1 MAAARGDERP
11 RVSQGPG
18 QVSWG
23 GAIAAA
29 AVVTLV
35 RPGAWALALA
45 GFLARG
51 GIVLLAAPIVV
62 LPTPAGIQNALGGP
76 VAAMLLGTPP
86 AELVLL
92 LAGLIMLLLALVV
105 GGHLVGAWAERAGI
119 GLALEAAADEGI
131 AGAGA
136 ASSEPA
142 RLHGDAQ
149 PGRDPL
155 AGAPGAGRIAVV
167 RLLGLV
173 PLGLVL
179 AASVGAIY
187 DATYRELILPDELR
201 TPLPLRILAAAPATF
216 AALGVA
222 WVLGDAAASM
232 GVRRLVL
239 ERRRIV
245 PAWALGWWDL
255 VRRLPRVLG
264 TALVTLA
271 VLGVCVGPG
280 LLATAVGWEQ
290 VRIAFLEGHDPV
302 GMTVAVL
309 LWVAA
314 WLGALVLT
322 AVAAAFRNAAWTF
335 TARRPG

>member
-1 MAAARGDERP
+1 M
-11 RVSQGPG
+11 
-18 QVSWG
+18 
-23 GAIAAA
+23 AAA

-51 GIVLLAAPIVV
+51 GIVLVAAPIVV

-86 AELVLL
+86 PELVALLAGLVLL
-92 LAGLIMLLLALVV
+92 LLAVVV

-131 AGAGA
+131 AGAGIA
-136 ASSEPA
+136 GAGASGSESA
-142 RLHGDAQ
+142 RLDGDAR
-149 PGRDPL
+149 PDEDSL

-201 TPLPLRILAAAPATF
+201 TPLPVRILAAAPVTF
-216 AALGVA
+216 AALGCA
-222 WVLGDAAASM
+222 WVVGDAAASM

-239 ERRRIV
+239 ERRRLGA
-245 PAWALGWWDL
+245 AWALGWWDL
-255 VRRLPRVLG
+255 ARRLPRVLG
-264 TALVTLA
+264 TMLVTLA
-271 VLGVCVGPG
+271 VLAVCVGPG
-280 LLATAVGWEQ
+280 LLAAAVGWEQ
-290 VRIAFLEGHDPV
+290 VRVTFLEGGDPV
-302 GMTVAVL
+302 GMTIAVL

-322 AVAAAFRNAAWTF
+322 AVGAAFRNAAWTF